1 MEGFPEIVLGIVKR
15 IIIPKK
21 IQERLNRR
29 PTGDPCAIG
38 FPHPIRQDGD
48 QARLCSQ
55 RANEVLLHLAS
66 ADGHGASHI
75 GAA

>member
-29 PTGDPCAIG
+29 PAGDPCAIG

-48 QARLCSQ
+48 
-55 RANEVLLHLAS
+55 
-66 ADGHGASHI
+66 
-75 GAA
+75 